1 MNLRT
6 RRRPVPQIPIV
17 SLIDIMVVLLIFFMY
32 NTTFRTQ
39 TTRMQIA
46 LPESKSMGSST
57 QAQDVRTALAIT
69 KTNDLFLSGNP
80 VKLDALAGALQQQP
94 GLKLELEADT
104 ESDLGVLVQVW
115 DALKAAGIPITDVP
129 ARIQRK

>member
-57 QAQDVRTALAIT
+57 QAQDVRTALAIS
-69 KTNDLFLSGNP
+69 KTNELFLVLSWNSKPIPRAISACSSRCGMRSKRLAFRLPKCLLAFSGSEDGTR
-80 VKLDALAGALQQQP
+80 L
-94 GLKLELEADT
+94 
-104 ESDLGVLVQVW
+104 
-115 DALKAAGIPITDVP
+115 
-129 ARIQRK
+129 R

>member
-57 QAQDVRTALAIT
+57 QAQDVRTALAI
-69 KTNDLFLSGNP
+69 SSMIRRGCRR
-80 VKLDALAGALQQQP
+80 LARRCTA
-94 GLKLELEADT
+94 
-104 ESDLGVLVQVW
+104 ESRT
-115 DALKAAGIPITDVP
+115 PITSCICPV
-129 ARIQRK
+129 